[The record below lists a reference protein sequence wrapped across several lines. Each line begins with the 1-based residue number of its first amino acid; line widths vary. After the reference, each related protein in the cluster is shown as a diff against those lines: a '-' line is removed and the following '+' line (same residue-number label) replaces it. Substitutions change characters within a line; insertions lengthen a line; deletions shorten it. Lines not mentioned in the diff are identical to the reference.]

1 MSFCL
6 ETHLQQSDD
15 YEILI
20 KQAGFKD
27 CAKLI
32 EEKGK
37 SIIYINPGEK
47 ILGARI
53 IGLPPIPIGINDEKG
68 TVMMPYT
75 KPCYGTAV
83 VELPIGAEEID
94 KIKAVAIEK

>member
-6 ETHLQQSDD
+6 ETYLQQSDD
-15 YEILI
+15 YTILA
-20 KQAGFKD
+20 KQTGFKD

-32 EEKGK
+32 KEKAK
-37 SIIYINPGEK
+37 SIVYINPGEK
-47 ILGARI
+47 VLGARI
-53 IGLPPIPIGINDEKG
+53 IGLPPIPIGVDDEKG

-83 VELPIGAEEID
+83 VEVPVDVEEID
-94 KIKAVAIEK
+94 KIKAVAITK

>member
-6 ETHLQQSDD
+6 ETYLQQSDD
-15 YEILI
+15 YTILA
-20 KQAGFKD
+20 KQTGFKD

-32 EEKGK
+32 EEKAK
-37 SIIYINPGEK
+37 IIVYINPGEK

-53 IGLPPIPIGINDEKG
+53 IGLPPIPIGVDDEKG

-83 VELPIGAEEID
+83 VELPVDVEEID
-94 KIKAVAIEK
+94 KIKAVAIKK